1 MKLAAILVSV
11 LAVSS
16 VAGVAH
22 ADKKDKADALFK
34 QGKKLMG
41 EKRYADACSAFEESY
56 KLDPGIGAQLN
67 VAKCFEEWGK
77 IGRAYTAYQA
87 AEKLAKE
94 ANDPRVEKIHELVE
108 GLDTQVPRLTI
119 KLPKDAP
126 KELKVTLDMKV
137 VTSFGEPFVVD
148 PGPHTIEYSV
158 GDQKKQKV
166 VPMDRGSENEVTLE
180 ITKGMMEAAKTSGG
194 GDTKST
200 PNENEDDKKPGKT
213 AQKPVPGRSMR
224 IGGIALAGAGVLAI
238 GISSVMTLSARGKYN
253 DALDMYCGGM
263 TNGCD
268 GMGLEITH
276 DARSTANTATV
287 IFLLGTA
294 AVGGGVALYLLAP
307 KGSTASAENEDDDQ
321 ASRRYLV
328 PAITST
334 GAGLVYGGRY

>member
-1 MKLAAILVSV
+1 MKLVITLVSI
-11 LAVSS
+11 LAVCS

-41 EKRYADACSAFEESY
+41 EKRYADACEAFEDSY
-56 KLDPGIGAQLN
+56 KLDPGIGALLN

-77 IGRAYTAYQA
+77 IGRAYLAYQQ
-87 AEKLAKE
+87 AEKLAIESK
-94 ANDPRVEKIHELVE
+94 DPRADKIHELVE
-108 GLDTQVPRLTI
+108 ALDTQVPRLTI

-126 KELKVTLDMKV
+126 KEIKVTLDLKV
-137 VTSFGEPFVVD
+137 ITNFGEPFVVD

-166 VPMDRGSENEVTLE
+166 VPMDRGSENEVTLD
-180 ITKGMMEAAKTSGG
+180 IPKAMMEAGKSSGG
-194 GDTKST
+194 AGGGSKPDDGGDGT
-200 PNENEDDKKPGKT
+200 PGTPD
-213 AQKPVPGRSMR
+213 KPVPGRSMR

-238 GISSVMTLSARGKYN
+238 GVSSVMTLSARGKYN
-253 DALDMYCGGM
+253 DALDMYCNGM

-268 GMGLEITH
+268 AMGLDITH

-294 AVGGGVALYLLAP
+294 AVGGGVVLYLLAP
-307 KGSTASAENEDDDQ
+307 KGAAAAAETDEEQ
-321 ASRRYLV
+321 ASSRYLV
-328 PAITST
+328 PSITST